1 VSQLY
6 IAVAIFLAGLGFGG
20 AGAWKVQ
27 AWRHDSAELQRVSQ
41 EGHDVLR
48 RQEVAIDQSAKFQAG
63 QASAAEREPAVIQE
77 VIRVVSK
84 PVYLERCLDDD
95 GLRIIA
101 ADIQAANARRGLATA
116 LPASA
121 AAR

>member
-1 VSQLY
+1 MTQIYVA
-6 IAVAIFLAGLGFGG
+6 IAIFLAGLAAGG
-20 AGAWKVQ
+20 TGAWKVQ
-27 AWRHDSAELQRVSQ
+27 AWRHDSAELQRINQ
-41 EGHDVLR
+41 EGRDQLR
-48 RQEVAIDQSAKFQAG
+48 RQEVAIVQSVKFQAG

-84 PVYLERCLDDD
+84 PVYRGRCLDDD

-121 AAR
+121 AAH

>member
-1 VSQLY
+1 MSPLSL
-6 IAVAIFLAGLGFGG
+6 IVAALIAGLALGG
-20 AGAWKVQ
+20 AGAWKAQ
-27 AWRHDSAELQRVSQ
+27 AWRHDSAELQRINQ
-41 EGHDVLR
+41 EGRDQLR

-63 QASAAEREPAVIQE
+63 QASAAEREPVVIQE

>member
-1 VSQLY
+1 M
-6 IAVAIFLAGLGFGG
+6 AGLALGG
-20 AGAWKVQ
+20 TGAWKVQ
-27 AWRHDSAELQRVSQ
+27 AWRHDSAELQRVNQ
-41 EGHDVLR
+41 EGRDQLR
-48 RQEVAIDQSAKFQAG
+48 RQEVAIDQSSKFQAG
-63 QASAAEREPAVIQE
+63 QASVAEREPAVIQE

-101 ADIQAANARRGLATA
+101 ADIQAANARRGFATA

-121 AAR
+121 ATR